1 MSEGSTERSV
11 VARVADLWKSFGGI
25 PVLKGVNIDV
35 HEGEIHAL
43 VGGNGAGKSTLMK
56 AITGVVEPDAGTIT
70 INGNEVR
77 NLSPKSAHA
86 NSVYMVP
93 QEPKL
98 FPNLSVYENV
108 ALALGSRKV
117 TKAEVTE
124 VIASLGHRIDLD
136 HPAGELSISDQQ
148 LIELVRG
155 MLREA
160 RLLIVDEPT
169 AALTAREVDRLFSQL
184 RKLAA
189 DGVGIFYVSHRMSE
203 IFELCHRV
211 TVLRD
216 GNMVLQAATSDVDAA
231 ALVQAMVP
239 DAQLLQRRN
248 GGKTIDRNGSPALR
262 VENMSGQGFAD
273 INLEVHPGEVLGIAG
288 VVGSGR
294 TELAETLYG
303 LRPGTGSVVLNGKPF
318 TRPTPRRA
326 LDRGLAYVP
335 EDRHAHG
342 IFLIGDIVD
351 NTSASVLQKVSTG
364 GVISRRRDVALTERF
379 AKDLSLQKGSRRRRL
394 ANLSGGNQQKVSL
407 AKALASDPSVIILD
421 EPSRGVDVGARED
434 LYRLID
440 ELAKS
445 GLAVVLISSDFEE
458 VVDLSHRVVVMRDGR
473 IHDEIVGDDIT
484 LSAVRDASF
493 GSAREV
499 LHS

>member
-1 MSEGSTERSV
+1 MQSAMERPV
-11 VARVADLWKSFGGI
+11 VAEVEELWKSFGGN
-25 PVLKGVNIDV
+25 PVLEGVNIDV

-56 AITGVVEPDAGTIT
+56 AITGVIEPDSGTIT
-70 INGNEVR
+70 IGGVQVR
-77 NLSPKSAHA
+77 NLSPKAAHA

-98 FPNLSVYENV
+98 FPNLSVFENV
-108 ALALGSRKV
+108 ALALGKTKV
-117 TKAEVTE
+117 TKAEVADVVT
-124 VIASLGHRIDLD
+124 SLGHPIDLEQ
-136 HPAGELSISDQQ
+136 PAGELSISDQQ

-155 MLREA
+155 ILRKA

-184 RKLAA
+184 RQLAEN
-189 DGVGIFYVSHRMSE
+189 GVGIFYVSHRLSE
-203 IFELCHRV
+203 IFTLCHRV

-216 GNMVLQAATSDVDAA
+216 GKMVLQEDTTNVDVD

-239 DAQLLQRRN
+239 DAQIQQRRN
-248 GGKTIDRNGSPALR
+248 SDIDVDRTGVPALQVR
-262 VENMSGQGFAD
+262 EMDGQGFAD
-273 INLEVHPGEVLGIAG
+273 ISFDVFPGEVLGIAG

-303 LRPGTGSVVLNGKPF
+303 LRPGTGTVTLSGQSLGHPS
-318 TRPTPRRA
+318 PRKS

-351 NTSASVLQKVSTG
+351 NITSSVLDKVSTAG
-364 GVISRRRDVALTERF
+364 MISPRKEHALTDQF
-379 AKDLSLQKGSRRRRL
+379 SKDLSLQRGSRKRRL

-407 AKALASDPSVIILD
+407 AKALAAEPSVIILD

-434 LYRLID
+434 LYVLID
-440 ELAKS
+440 NLSKE

-458 VVDLSHRVVVMRDGR
+458 VVDLSHRVLIMRDGR
-473 IHDEIVGDDIT
+473 IRNE
-484 LSAVRDASF
+484 LSGANISLKAVRDASF
-493 GSAREV
+493 GSLKEGMHA
-499 LHS
+499 